1 MPLLLSLHG
10 KAGRPGA
17 AARLQGWR
25 QCPPCSSCVVGLR
38 LIKKKK
44 KENTHKEKER
54 NHKRFYMINPMCS
67 MLVRLELET
76 DFARLKNHELLPS
89 LMGV

>member
-1 MPLLLSLHG
+1 MSTLFVVC
-10 KAGRPGA
+10 
-17 AARLQGWR
+17 GWFT
-25 QCPPCSSCVVGLR
+25 VN
-38 LIKKKK
+38 KKKK